1 MSFNQRDFLQWAQ
14 QQQNVGGPGFDT
26 RNSRERLE
34 REQQTKPN
42 NNPSS
47 DKSNGK
53 PDSNKQ

>member
-42 NNPSS
+42 NNDTS
-47 DKSNGK
+47 DKTNDRSV
-53 PDSNKQ
+53 SKQ

>member
-14 QQQNVGGPGFDT
+14 NQQNVGGPGFDT

-42 NNPSS
+42 NNDTS
-47 DKSNGK
+47 DKTNDRS
-53 PDSNKQ
+53 DSKQ